1 MDGNLTNSKLL
12 QHILESAETI
22 KKEKGKKI
30 LTVNH
35 VFAAVLQYC
44 GDISNAADTFSEYD
58 SDEVDGLYRTY
69 CLTETPHLVWS
80 NCVRRRQHTSMI
92 FSSGRSLRSP
102 KGAPKT
108 ATKTRYPQIY
118 FSAV

>member
-1 MDGNLTNSKLL
+1 MDGNLTNSKLM

-44 GDISNAADTFSEYD
+44 GDISNAADVFSEYD
-58 SDEVDGLYRTY
+58 SDEVDGLYR
-69 CLTETPHLVWS
+69 LV
-80 NCVRRRQHTSMI
+80 VDI
-92 FSSGRSLRSP
+92 LI
-102 KGAPKT
+102 KGE
-108 ATKTRYPQIY
+108 
-118 FSAV
+118 S

>member
-35 VFAAVLQYC
+35 VFAAVLSYASHC
-44 GDISNAADTFSEYD
+44 CDTLCFA
-58 SDEVDGLYRTY
+58 
-69 CLTETPHLVWS
+69 HL
-80 NCVRRRQHTSMI
+80 R
-92 FSSGRSLRSP
+92 
-102 KGAPKT
+102 
-108 ATKTRYPQIY
+108 ATKVLI
-118 FSAV
+118 SS

>member
-35 VFAAVLQYC
+35 DDDY
-44 GDISNAADTFSEYD
+44 N
-58 SDEVDGLYRTY
+58 
-69 CLTETPHLVWS
+69 
-80 NCVRRRQHTSMI
+80 I
-92 FSSGRSLRSP
+92 FSGGFKRWMN
-102 KGAPKT
+102 
-108 ATKTRYPQIY
+108 
-118 FSAV
+118 

>member
-35 VFAAVLQYC
+35 VFALKTQKGQRADGFLI
-44 GDISNAADTFSEYD
+44 ISQ
-58 SDEVDGLYRTY
+58 
-69 CLTETPHLVWS
+69 HLKF
-80 NCVRRRQHTSMI
+80 HTACNNI
-92 FSSGRSLRSP
+92 FEWMQ
-102 KGAPKT
+102 A
-108 ATKTRYPQIY
+108 
-118 FSAV
+118 